1 MAAVRLVRISNIF
14 SVLVRPTRL
23 SQCQQVFNGCRLIKQ
38 GIAPNRAPPGSGQ
51 TVLRQLKSVRPRAV
65 FYGDNCARLP
75 NRGKSESVHWKV
87 FINNISDIETAA
99 PIGNAVQAS
108 GVNWQQSPEVT
119 RKF

>member
-1 MAAVRLVRISNIF
+1 MEF
-14 SVLVRPTRL
+14 
-23 SQCQQVFNGCRLIKQ
+23 
-38 GIAPNRAPPGSGQ
+38 
-51 TVLRQLKSVRPRAV
+51 RQLKSVRPPAV

-75 NRGKSESVHWKV
+75 NRGKNESVHWKV

-108 GVNWQQSPEVT
+108 AVDRQQSPKVT